1 MTGLLTGFSVD
12 IETIEECYG
21 IDFDTAFEPELALIA
36 SLEREGLVERGT
48 TSLSLTPIGRFA
60 CDRVVDIFDRR
71 SRGLEQVRPERGG
84 L

>member
-1 MTGLLTGFSVD
+1 MNINLHNLKLY
-12 IETIEECYG
+12 EESH
-21 IDFDTAFEPELALIA
+21 IA
-36 SLEREGLVERGT
+36 PLDREGLVERGT

-71 SRGLEQVRPERGG
+71 SRRLEQVRPERGG